1 MKWTIYIGGWR
12 KEEWLEWCIEV
23 DHLYWWVGESGV
35 VCYCGTSILLGVG
48 RGSGVLKWTIY
59 IGGWRK
65 GEWCIEVDH
74 LYWWVE
80 EGGVVY

>member
-1 MKWTIYIGGWR
+1 MVGGGRGSGVLKWTIYVGGWR
-12 KEEWLEWCIEV
+12 K
-23 DHLYWWVGESGV
+23 GG
-35 VCYCGTSILLGVG
+35 
-48 RGSGVLKWTIY
+48 GVLKWTIY

-65 GEWCIEVDH
+65 GEWCIEVEP

>member
-1 MKWTIYIGGWR
+1 MVGG
-12 KEEWLEWCIEV
+12 
-23 DHLYWWVGESGV
+23 
-35 VCYCGTSILLGVG
+35 G

-80 EGGVVY
+80 EGGVVGVVY

>member
-1 MKWTIYIGGWR
+1 MVGG
-12 KEEWLEWCIEV
+12 
-23 DHLYWWVGESGV
+23 
-35 VCYCGTSILLGVG
+35 G

-65 GEWCIEVDH
+65 GGGVLKWTIYIGGWRKGECCIEVDH

-80 EGGVVY
+80 EGGVLY

>member
-1 MKWTIYIGGWR
+1 MVGG
-12 KEEWLEWCIEV
+12 
-23 DHLYWWVGESGV
+23 
-35 VCYCGTSILLGVG
+35 G

-65 GEWCIEVDH
+65 GEWCIEVEP

-80 EGGVVY
+80 EGGVLLLKWTIYIGGWRKGECCIEVDHLYLWVEEGGVLY

>member
-1 MKWTIYIGGWR
+1 MVGGGRWTIYIGGWR
-12 KEEWLEWCIEV
+12 KGEWYIEV
-23 DHLYWWVGESGV
+23 DHLY
-35 VCYCGTSILLGVG
+35 CGG
-48 RGSGVLKWTIY
+48 RGSVVLKWTIY

>member
-1 MKWTIYIGGWR
+1 MVGG
-12 KEEWLEWCIEV
+12 
-23 DHLYWWVGESGV
+23 
-35 VCYCGTSILLGVG
+35 G
-48 RGSGVLKWTIY
+48 RGSGVLKWNLY

-65 GEWCIEVDH
+65 GECCIEVDH

>member
-1 MKWTIYIGGWR
+1 M
-12 KEEWLEWCIEV
+12 
-23 DHLYWWVGESGV
+23 
-35 VCYCGTSILLGVG
+35 
-48 RGSGVLKWTIY
+48 KWTIY

-80 EGGVVY
+80 EGGSGVLKWTIYIGGWRKGECCIEVDHLYWWVEEGGVLY